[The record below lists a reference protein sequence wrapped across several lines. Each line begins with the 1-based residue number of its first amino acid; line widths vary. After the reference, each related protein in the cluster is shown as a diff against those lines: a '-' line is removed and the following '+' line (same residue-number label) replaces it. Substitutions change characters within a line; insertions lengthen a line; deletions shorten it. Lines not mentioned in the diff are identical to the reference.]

1 MLELLRQAAQ
11 HEGLLDADD
20 APSTDGVISEA
31 AANAIEA
38 LLEREIVLPLPATM
52 PAGDTSRH
60 TRPSTPSAKRSA
72 CATSTFAVTV
82 GVDVV
87 ALRHRAEHAMLD
99 VRCYKDTA
107 DDRFA
112 QQARE
117 LSTARAVPAAAI
129 SAGCRTGTAR
139 PSSPAE
145 IFGRNEVGVLPR
157 LVHSRFGLHVVEVLE
172 RMPGIEPEF

>member
-1 MLELLRQAAQ
+1 
-11 HEGLLDADD
+11 
-20 APSTDGVISEA
+20 
-31 AANAIEA
+31 
-38 LLEREIVLPLPATM
+38 M

-60 TRPSTPSAKRSA
+60 HKAKYAIGEKVRLRHIL
-72 CATSTFAVTV
+72 FAVTV

-87 ALRHRAEHAMLD
+87 ALRQRAEHAMLD

-117 LSTARAVPAAAI
+117 LSNCPSVPTAAI
-129 SAGCRTGTAR
+129 SAGWDRDCAPEFAR
-139 PSSPAE
+139 E

-157 LVHSRFGLHVVEVLE
+157 LVHSRFWPACGRGARTYTRH
-172 RMPGIEPEF
+172 GADF